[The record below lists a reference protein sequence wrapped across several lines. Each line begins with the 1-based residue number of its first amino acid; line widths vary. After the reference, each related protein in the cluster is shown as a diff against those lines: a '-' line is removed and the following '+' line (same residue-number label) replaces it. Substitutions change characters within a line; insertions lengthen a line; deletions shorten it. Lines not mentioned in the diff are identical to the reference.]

1 MHSAVLF
8 CLETQYRLLEAA
20 WPKEVLK
27 LPNCR
32 EVFAADGSL
41 LFRGPRVRMGIHWAA
56 EGTIAHR
63 SAPGMRTDPGQGTS
77 SPTASDHE
85 HGATM
90 QSAEEALA
98 PAHAAVDLPL
108 HVFCSMN

>member
-1 MHSAVLF
+1 MTAAAHVFITECPPQVAFGTVHAAVLF
-8 CLETQYRLLEAA
+8 CLEAQYRLLEAA

-27 LPNCR
+27 LSNCR

-63 SAPGMRTDPGQGTS
+63 RGRT
-77 SPTASDHE
+77 H
-85 HGATM
+85 HFV
-90 QSAEEALA
+90 LA
-98 PAHAAVDLPL
+98 
-108 HVFCSMN
+108 

>member
-8 CLETQYRLLEAA
+8 CLEAQYRLLEAA

-63 SAPGMRTDPGQGTS
+63 WPSASVCLLRLGYARVNSAPCLCCYLEST
-77 SPTASDHE
+77 
-85 HGATM
+85 
-90 QSAEEALA
+90 
-98 PAHAAVDLPL
+98 
-108 HVFCSMN
+108 HVS

>member
-63 SAPGMRTDPGQGTS
+63 FAPVRRTDVRQGKQQ
-77 SPTASDHE
+77 PNCE
-85 HGATM
+85 R
-90 QSAEEALA
+90 
-98 PAHAAVDLPL
+98 
-108 HVFCSMN
+108 

>member
-1 MHSAVLF
+1 MTCLGRDCLFCFFPQPSCTVQPCPHHQVAFGTVHSAVLF
-8 CLETQYRLLEAA
+8 CLEAQYRLLEAA

-27 LPNCR
+27 LANCR

-63 SAPGMRTDPGQGTS
+63 
-77 SPTASDHE
+77 
-85 HGATM
+85 
-90 QSAEEALA
+90 
-98 PAHAAVDLPL
+98 
-108 HVFCSMN
+108 C

>member
-8 CLETQYRLLEAA
+8 CLEVQYRLLEAA

-27 LPNCR
+27 LANCR

-41 LFRGPRVRMGIHWAA
+41 LFRGPRVRMGIHWAG

-63 SAPGMRTDPGQGTS
+63 SVRSGQET
-77 SPTASDHE
+77 
-85 HGATM
+85 
-90 QSAEEALA
+90 
-98 PAHAAVDLPL
+98 LPKPSNQQL
-108 HVFCSMN
+108 